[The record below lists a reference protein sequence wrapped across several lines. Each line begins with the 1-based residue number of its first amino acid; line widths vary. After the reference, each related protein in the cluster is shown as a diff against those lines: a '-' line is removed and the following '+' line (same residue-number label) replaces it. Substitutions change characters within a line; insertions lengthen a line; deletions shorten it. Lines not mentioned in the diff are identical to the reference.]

1 LKNLLF
7 ALLLVFSAGV
17 VAEEDG
23 NELLGYMQRA
33 QSREVAMAYID
44 AARKEWDGTLFC
56 IRGDDPQKLAY
67 DAVRKY
73 LETHP
78 DELYRPR
85 RYLITQGLRVGFPCK
100 P

>member
-1 LKNLLF
+1 MLF
-7 ALLLVFSAGV
+7 LVFSAGV
-17 VAEEDG
+17 FAEEDG

-33 QSREVAMAYID
+33 QSREVAMAYIE

-56 IRGDDPQKLAY
+56 VRGDDPQKLAF

-73 LETHP
+73 LNTHP

-85 RYLITQGLRVGFPCK
+85 RYLITQALRIGFPCK